1 MLTIPMTSIDL
12 HGAGVSLRELG
23 VYMRP
28 SRLWRALAPLF
39 TASAVALALVGCSSS
54 GSDGSSVS
62 STPGQV
68 SGTLHLGYF
77 PNLTH
82 APALY
87 GVAKGIFAKDLGSG
101 VTLKTATFNSG
112 TQEAEAILSGA
123 IDIGY
128 IGPNPAVNS
137 FIKSN
142 GDAIRIISGAA
153 SGGASLVVRSDITS
167 VAQLKGKT
175 IATPSLGNTQDVA
188 LRYYLKKNGLKA
200 DTQGGGD
207 VSIKPQDNSLTV
219 DAFKNKA
226 IDGAWVPEP
235 TASRLVDAGGKVLVN
250 EADQW
255 GETKGQFVTTLVVV
269 RTDYLKKNPEIV
281 RRFLQANVD
290 SINGINADSAGAA
303 KVVNTEL
310 GKLAGKPLTD
320 RVLNSAWK
328 SLTFTPDPIAKS
340 LLLSAQHAVDLG
352 LLKSAKLEGIFD
364 LTALNDI
371 LTKQGKPT
379 VSDS

>member
-1 MLTIPMTSIDL
+1 
-12 HGAGVSLRELG
+12 
-23 VYMRP
+23 MRP

>member
-1 MLTIPMTSIDL
+1 MWRTLTPLLT
-12 HGAGVSLRELG
+12 AG
-23 VYMRP
+23 
-28 SRLWRALAPLF
+28 
-39 TASAVALALVGCSSS
+39 ALALAVVGCSSS
-54 GSDGSSVS
+54 GSDGGSSVS

-68 SGTLHLGYF
+68 SGTLRLGYY

-87 GVAKGIFAKDLGSG
+87 GVEKGIFAKDLGSG
-101 VTLKTATFNSG
+101 VTLKTSTFNSG

-123 IDIGY
+123 IDAGY

-142 GDAIRIISGAA
+142 GEAIRIISGTA
-153 SGGASLVVRSDITS
+153 SGGAALVVRPDITS

-175 IATPSLGNTQDVA
+175 LATPGLANTQDVA
-188 LRYYLKKNGLKA
+188 LRYYLQKNGLKT

-235 TASRLVDAGGKVLVN
+235 TASRLVAEGGKVLVN

-255 GETKGQFVTTLVVV
+255 PETRGKFVTTLLIV

-281 RRFLQANVD
+281 RRLVTANVE
-290 SINGINADSAGAA
+290 SINDLNADRDAGAKA
-303 KVVNTEL
+303 TNTAL
-310 GKLAGKPLTD
+310 GKLAGKPLAD
-320 RVLNSAWK
+320 AVLTSAWK
-328 SLTFTPDPIAKS
+328 SLTFTPDPIAAS
-340 LLLSAQHAVDLG
+340 LLLSAKHQQDLG
-352 LLKSAKLEGIFD
+352 LIKNPKLDGIFD
-364 LTALNDI
+364 LTVLNDI
-371 LTKQGKPT
+371 LSRQGKPT